1 MVVGIL
7 RLSLSIPDAGSL
19 KGKRQVLRKV
29 IDRVRAR
36 FDVAIAETGDND
48 LWQRA
53 EVGVAAVG
61 NDRRF
66 VNEVLD
72 KVSDFIEQM
81 AVAPVLDRAMEIQ
94 TLGELYEGGGMR

>member
-19 KGKRQVLRKV
+19 KDKRHVLRKV
-29 IDRVRAR
+29 IDRVKVR
-36 FDVAIAETGDND
+36 FNVSIAEVGAND

-72 KVSDFIEQM
+72 KVARFVEEM
-81 AVAPVLDRAMEIQ
+81 AVAPVLDRALEIQ
-94 TLGELYEGGGMR
+94 SVGELFGEVSR

>member
-7 RLSLSIPDAGSL
+7 RLSLLIPDAGSL
-19 KGKRQVLRKV
+19 KDKRHVLRKV
-29 IDRVRAR
+29 IERVRAR

-72 KVSDFIEQM
+72 KVAHFVEQM
-81 AVAPVLDRAMEIQ
+81 AVAPVLDRALEIQ
-94 TLGELYEGGGMR
+94 SLGELGGGAR

>member
-72 KVSDFIEQM
+72 KVADFIEQM